1 LNPLQGLENLNIEHQ
16 GETMT
21 QGQARIIPIYSS
33 RGEAEAYLVYPY
45 LFNRSGEWIGCVTP
59 QKEVYSVLGNYV
71 GFLTSDPRIV
81 RRKAEGDTRPHV
93 KVPPTPRRLIAPA
106 HTPLAP
112 LMSDLS
118 NSLVDVLAD
127 EPERLHTVDTGEL
140 RNDLD

>member
-1 LNPLQGLENLNIEHQ
+1 
-16 GETMT
+16 MS

-33 RGEAEAYLVYPY
+33 RGEVDAYLVFPY
-45 LFNRSGEWIGCVTP
+45 LFNRSGEWIGWVPP

-71 GFLTSDPRIV
+71 GFLTGDPRIV
-81 RRKAEGDTRPHV
+81 RKRTEDTTRPRR
-93 KVPPTPRRLIAPA
+93 KVPPVPRRLNTPA

-112 LMSDLS
+112 LMSDLTQG
-118 NSLVDVLAD
+118 LVDVLVE